1 MDDWKSLLVLLLVS
15 TFGTIDAQ
23 QTACSKAT
31 VADVVFIVDTS
42 TSIAHENFQKVKN
55 FLSSLV
61 SSLDIGLDMIRV
73 GLAQYSDEAY
83 QVFLLNQYLLKS
95 DVLDQIGNLP
105 YRGGETYTGR
115 ALDFVSTRYFTESAG
130 SRAKGYVPQ
139 LAVLI
144 TSGESNDEVEQPAK
158 KLRYRGIS
166 IYVVGIGIQN
176 TTELQQIASKPFR
189 RYLYSIGSF
198 NDLPDLSTRLLQ
210 NFCIAI
216 ESQIQAFAKQYADVI
231 FLIDSTENMK
241 PSTSER
247 VKHFISQVVQ
257 QLDVELNKYRI
268 GLAQFSG
275 IGKVEFLL
283 NTYENKEEVLDH
295 IQRSIAFT
303 GGSLQNESAIEF
315 LKKTFLMNGAG
326 SRLSE
331 GTPQVVVIFTSSGS
345 RNSIME
351 EAWVL
356 EDMGVKVTLVDVEYF
371 DKIEATVRE
380 SSSKVY
386 QIYEVESIDPVQQN
400 IVNNIETSLQML
412 YDLDSSAPAVCSSA
426 TVADIVFLVDESSKI
441 GSKNFQLIRAFLLKI
456 VNALDIAPSNVRV
469 GLVLYSNEP
478 RLEFTLDTFKDKLE
492 ILNYLKNL
500 PYRGGQAYTG
510 IAIEFLRNK
519 VFTQEAGSRKKQGV
533 QQIAVVITDGQSL
546 DDYIEPASK
555 LRRESVTV
563 YAVGVKNI
571 TEGSKLDKIA
581 TYPPR
586 NHVTTLKYFLQLSNI
601 RWKIKKQLCNEI
613 VTKTFVV
620 PLQSRSLK
628 KGCMDT
634 EEADIYF
641 LIDGSGSIY
650 PSDFKDMKTF
660 MNEVIRIFQLGA
672 NNVRFGVV
680 QYASESKTEIIIGQH
695 SQMMRLTE
703 AIENINQ
710 IGGGTRTGN
719 ALRSMKSLFQVAYR
733 ENVPQIL
740 IVITDGKS
748 EDKVNQAARDLRQQG
763 IVIYAIGIKDAVQQE
778 LEEIAET
785 KNRMFFVNDF
795 DSLKHIKHEIVQEVC
810 STNVCK
816 NVRADIVFLVDSSN
830 SIRAAE
836 FQKIKDF
843 MQSFVIKVD
852 VGLDNV
858 RIGLIQFSSEI
869 REEFQLDRYS
879 TIADVQRAIQEMQ
892 QIKLGTLT
900 GKALTFAASYF
911 DRPKGGRPELK
922 QYLIVITDGEAQD
935 SVKSPARAIRDK
947 GITIYAIDMLQAN
960 NSQLVEITGAQD
972 KVFFESEMN
981 FSEKQIL
988 FEICNLQKLCKRAEA
1003 ADIMFVVHGSSGVTD
1018 LQFKNMLQLV
1028 EAVVNNSVVGK
1039 DNVQFGV
1046 LVYSSNPEVQFSLNS
1061 YASKSQIREA
1071 VFSLK
1076 PLSGQP
1082 FTARALSFARQ
1093 TFGVNYGGRASSL
1106 AVARILV
1113 LITDEPTVPADRDN
1127 LPMAIRALKEDKIVL
1142 IAVGVS
1148 KASREELEEITED
1161 QKRLFFAQSY
1171 DALENMHENLTQTVC
1186 ESSKPVCSNHVA
1198 DLIFLID
1205 GSESISENSFSTM
1218 KTFMKDVVDSFDIS
1232 RDKVRLGVVQYS
1244 QEPQREFYLNEFYS
1258 DTIIKEQINRIEQ
1271 LRSSTF
1277 TGKGLRF
1284 VQSLFEP
1291 ANGGRKNQGVSQN
1304 LVVITD
1310 GYSADSVDDAAMA
1323 LRSNGIHVF
1332 AVGVGIV
1339 NSFELLRIAGD
1350 ARRVFT
1356 VENFNALKTI
1366 KSTIINEICE
1376 PEDPASQDCNID
1388 LAIAI
1393 DISRHMQSA
1402 SSLLMKQKLQ
1412 TFLPRLLFQMKS
1424 LPSISC
1430 NAGSPVN
1437 IRFKF
1442 QVLSQTKQFLFNSDF
1457 EDYDEEIIQKF
1468 LDAQTAVDTYLN
1480 VDFLQAV
1487 QETFFSAT
1495 SAKVKVL
1502 LVFSD
1507 GLDDSLEDLRKA
1519 ANAFRLKGLD
1529 ALLLVGLDNTQNL
1542 TTLREIEFGRGFG
1555 YNEPLS
1561 VGFPEIAS
1569 ILQRNL
1575 DTVAERKCCNVICK
1589 CLGETGDHGGWGNP
1603 GRKGSTGYRGSP
1615 GHPGDEGGIGDRG
1628 PAGFNGTRGDR
1639 GCAGARGRKGSRG
1652 HQGSQGEHGESG
1664 FDGIDGEQGEHGS
1677 PGFPGEKGSPGK
1689 RGRKGPRG
1697 EPGERGEP
1705 GLRGDHGDPGIDNNI
1720 AGPKGEKGKPAWQ
1733 GDPGP
1738 RGLQGEQ
1745 GHAGPDGA
1753 EGRRGPP
1760 GIKGEQGE
1768 MGETGYPGDP
1778 GLPGPQ
1784 GTRGPQGIR
1793 GPPGPQG
1800 MPGSQASL
1808 GPPGLPGS
1816 NGKPGARGAKGEP
1829 GDRGEKGPVGP
1840 PGPRGIPGVDGRDV
1854 YGPEGNKGAKG
1865 ESGFIGY
1872 PGPEGEDGDPG
1883 ISGAKGPKGIRG
1895 RRGNAGTP
1903 GSLGDPGDQG
1913 PSGPMGAKGQRGTV
1927 LMEPCELVNFTRKN
1941 CPCSSDTD
1949 ICPVYPTEVV
1959 FALDM
1964 SEGVTPA
1971 AFERMRNIVM
1981 SLLKTIK
1988 ISESN
1993 CPTGARVSI
2002 VSFNTNIRY
2011 LIRFSEFQKH
2021 NLLLQAVQRIPL
2033 ERSTGKRS
2041 IGTAMRFVAR
2051 NVFKRVRQ
2059 GILTRKV
2066 AIFFASGPSQE
2077 DVVESTAVLELSAW
2091 DINPVVIA
2099 FTELPNVR
2107 RAFSIDDTGRF
2118 QLFVWE
2124 RQQDENLEN
2133 ITNCTLCFDKCKPST
2148 NCKVP
2153 ISPPLLMDMDIT
2165 YIMDSSRSIS
2175 SEDFQRAKDF
2185 VSNMI
2190 DQFVIAE
2197 QPSESLGGT
2206 RVALVQQAPRG
2217 FLPDR
2222 NKIPVALEFDLETYN
2237 NKDLMKK
2244 HIQESVHQLE
2254 GPSAIASALQWTV
2267 ENVFFKA
2274 PRQRKHRVVFAI
2286 VGSKTSTQDRE
2297 KLREISLGVKCQGFT
2312 MFTLALG
2319 SDLSDSELM
2328 ELSSSPTDQHLLI
2341 LGRTSK
2347 SEMIYAQRFAR
2358 AFLNLLQQEMNS
2370 YPPPELQEECENLDR
2385 GDTRDQMSVTERMP
2399 LPGTDESGY
2408 SGDLRDLETTEN
2420 RALEKVKLTTTGPV
2434 YTMPGMGY
2442 DFEENVYFTEE
2453 DTTGEKLQ
2461 EYGEPQEKKESLATI
2476 VGTGP
2481 DNSDYDACDLA
2492 QDSGECQN
2500 YVLKWYYDKEQK
2512 MCGQFWY
2519 GGCGGNKNRFET
2531 QEECGFLCIKSF

>member
-1 MDDWKSLLVLLLVS
+1 MDDWKSLLVLLFVS
-15 TFGTIDAQ
+15 TFSTIDAQ

-31 VADVVFIVDTS
+31 LADVVFIVDTS
-42 TSIAHENFQKVKN
+42 TSIAQENFQKVKS

-61 SSLDIGLDMIRV
+61 SSLDIGRDAVQV
-73 GLAQYSDEAY
+73 GLAQYSNKAY
-83 QVFLLNQYLLKS
+83 KVFLLNSLKN
-95 DVLDQIGNLP
+95 DVLEQIGNLP
-105 YRGGETYTGR
+105 YRGGEAYIGR
-115 ALDFVSTRYFTESAG
+115 ALDFVSRTYFTESTG
-130 SRAKGYVPQ
+130 RRAKDYVPQ
-139 LAVLI
+139 LAILI
-144 TSGESNDEVEQPAK
+144 TGGESNDEVEQPAK

-176 TTELQQIASKPFR
+176 ITELQQIASKPFHK
-189 RYLYSIGSF
+189 YLYSIGSF
-198 NDLPDLSTRLLQ
+198 DDLPDLSTRLLQ
-210 NFCIAI
+210 NFCVAI
-216 ESQIQAFAKQYADVI
+216 ESQIQAFTKQYADVI

-241 PSTSER
+241 PSASER
-247 VKHFISQVVQ
+247 IKHFISQIVR
-257 QLDVELNKYRI
+257 QLDVGLNKYRI

-303 GGSLQNESAIEF
+303 GGSLQNESAVKF
-315 LKKTFLMNGAG
+315 LQKTFLVNGAG

-351 EAWVL
+351 EAWML
-356 EDMGVKVTLVDVEYF
+356 EEMGVKVTSFDVDYF
-371 DKIEATVRE
+371 DRIEATVRE
-380 SSSKVY
+380 PFSKDY
-386 QIYEVESIDPVQQN
+386 QIHEVESIDPVQS
-400 IVNNIETSLQML
+400 IVSDMETSLQKL
-412 YDLDSSAPAVCSSA
+412 YDLDSSVPAVCSSA
-426 TVADIVFLVDESSKI
+426 TVADIVFLVDESSKV

-456 VNALDIAPSNVRV
+456 VNALDIGPGNVRV

-510 IAIEFLRNK
+510 RAIEFLRKK
-519 VFTQEAGSRKKQGV
+519 VFTRKAGSRKKQGV

-546 DDYIEPASK
+546 DDYTEPASK

-563 YAVGVKNI
+563 YAVGIQNV
-571 TEGSKLDKIA
+571 TEDSKLDKIA

-586 NHVTTLKYFLQLSNI
+586 NHVTTLKFFLQLPNI
-601 RWKIKKQLCNEI
+601 KWKIKKQLCNEI

-620 PLQSRSLK
+620 PLQSQSLR
-628 KGCMDT
+628 KGCVDT

-650 PSDFKDMKTF
+650 PSDFQDMKTF
-660 MNEVIRIFQLGA
+660 MNEVIRIFQVGA
-672 NNVRFGVV
+672 NSVRCGVV
-680 QYASESKTEIIIGQH
+680 QYASESKTEIMIGQH
-695 SQMMRLTE
+695 NQMMKLRE
-703 AIENINQ
+703 AIENIGQ
-710 IGGGTRTGN
+710 IGGGTKTGN
-719 ALRSMKSLFQVAYR
+719 ALRSMKSLFKMAYR
-733 ENVPQIL
+733 ANVSQIL

-748 EDKVNQAARDLRQQG
+748 EDGVNQEARELRQQG
-763 IVIYAIGIKDAVQQE
+763 IIIYAIGIKNAVQQE
-778 LEEIAET
+778 LEEIAGT

-795 DSLKHIKHEIVQEVC
+795 DSLKHIKREIVQEVC
-810 STNVCK
+810 STDVCK
-816 NVRADIVFLVDSSN
+816 NVRADVVFLVDSSN
-830 SIRAAE
+830 SIRPAE

-843 MQSFVIKVD
+843 MQSFVTKVD

-858 RIGLIQFSSEI
+858 RIGLLQFSSEI

-879 TIADVQRAIQEMQ
+879 TVSDVQRAIQEIQ

-911 DRPKGGRPELK
+911 DRTRGGRPELK

-935 SVKSPARAIRDK
+935 SVKDPAKAIRDK
-947 GITIYAIDMLQAN
+947 GITIYAIDVLQAN
-960 NSQLVEITGAQD
+960 NSQLVEITGTQD

-1018 LQFKNMLQLV
+1018 LQFKNVLRLV

-1039 DNVQFGV
+1039 DKVQFGV

-1071 VFSLK
+1071 IFSLK

-1093 TFGVNYGGRASSL
+1093 RFGVIYGGRASSL
-1106 AVARILV
+1106 AVPRILV
-1113 LITDEPTVPADRDN
+1113 LITDEPTVPSDKDN
-1127 LPMAIRALKEDKIVL
+1127 LPMAIRALKEDRIIL
-1142 IAVGVS
+1142 IAVGVG
-1148 KASREELEEITED
+1148 KASREELEEITEH
-1161 QKRLFFAQSY
+1161 QERLFFAQSY
-1171 DALENMHENLTQTVC
+1171 DALENIHENLTQIMC
-1186 ESSKPVCSNHVA
+1186 EKSKPVCSSRVA

-1205 GSESISENSFSTM
+1205 GSGSISENSFSIM
-1218 KTFMKDVVDSFDIS
+1218 KTFMKDVVDNFIIS
-1232 RDKVRLGVVQYS
+1232 RDKVHVGVVQYS
-1244 QEPQREFYLNEFYS
+1244 HEPQKEFYLNEFYS

-1271 LRSSTF
+1271 LKSSTF

-1291 ANGGRKNQGVSQN
+1291 DNGGRKSQGVSQN

-1310 GYSADSVDDAAMA
+1310 GHSEDIVDYEAMA

-1332 AVGVGIV
+1332 AVGVGTV

-1356 VENFNALKTI
+1356 VENFDALKTI

-1376 PEDPASQDCNID
+1376 PEDPANQDCNID
-1388 LAIAI
+1388 LALAI
-1393 DISRHMQSA
+1393 DISKPTKSE
-1402 SSLLMKQKLQ
+1402 SSLLLTQKLQ
-1412 TFLPRLLFQMKS
+1412 TFLPKLLLQVKS

-1437 IRFKF
+1437 IKFKF
-1442 QVLSQTKQFLFNSDF
+1442 QVLARTKQFHFDSEF
-1457 EDYDEEIIQKF
+1457 EDYNEEIIQKF
-1468 LDAQTAVDTYLN
+1468 LKAQAAVDTYLN

-1487 QETFFSAT
+1487 QEEFFSAT

-1542 TTLREIEFGRGFG
+1542 TALREIEFGRGFG

-1575 DTVAERKCCNVICK
+1575 DTVAERKCCNVLCK
-1589 CLGETGDHGGWGNP
+1589 CLGEIGDHGVWGNP

-1615 GHPGDEGGIGDRG
+1615 GHPGEEGGIGDRG
-1628 PAGFNGTRGDR
+1628 PVGFNGTRGDR
-1639 GCAGARGRKGSRG
+1639 GCAGARGRKGPRG
-1652 HQGSQGEHGESG
+1652 YQGSQGEHGESG

-1705 GLRGDHGDPGIDNNI
+1705 GLRGDPGDPGIDNNI
-1720 AGPKGEKGKPAWQ
+1720 AGPKGEKGNPAWQ

-1738 RGLQGEQ
+1738 HGLQGEQ

-1768 MGETGYPGDP
+1768 QGKKGYPGDA

-1784 GTRGPQGIR
+1784 GPRGPQGIR

-1800 MPGSQASL
+1800 MPGSRASL
-1808 GPPGLPGS
+1808 GPPGPPGS
-1816 NGKPGARGAKGEP
+1816 DGKLGARGPKGEP
-1829 GDRGEKGPVGP
+1829 GDPGEKGPVGL
-1840 PGPRGIPGVDGRDV
+1840 PGPRGIPGTDGRDIH
-1854 YGPEGNKGAKG
+1854 GPVGNKGAKG

-1872 PGPEGEDGDPG
+1872 PGPEGEAGDPG
-1883 ISGAKGPKGIRG
+1883 VPGAKGPKGIRG

-1903 GSLGDPGDQG
+1903 GSPGDPGDQG
-1913 PSGPMGAKGQRGTV
+1913 PPGPMGAKGRRGTV

-1941 CPCSSDTD
+1941 CHTDT
-1949 ICPVYPTEVV
+1949 CPVYPTELV

-1964 SEGVTPA
+1964 SEGVSPA
-1971 AFERMRNIVM
+1971 AFERMRNIVL
-1981 SLLKTIK
+1981 SLLKTLK

-2002 VSFNTNIRY
+2002 VSFNTNTRY

-2021 NLLLQAVQRIPL
+2021 NLLLQAVQKIPL

-2041 IGTAMRFVAR
+2041 IGAAMRFVAR

-2059 GILTRKV
+2059 GILTRKI
-2066 AIFFASGPSQE
+2066 AIFFANGPSQE
-2077 DVVESTAVLELSAW
+2077 DVVISTAVLELSAW
-2091 DINPVVIA
+2091 DITPVVIA

-2107 RAFSIDDTGRF
+2107 RAFSIDDTGIF

-2124 RQQDENLEN
+2124 RQQDESLES
-2133 ITNCTLCFDKCKPST
+2133 ITHCTLCFDKCKPST
-2148 NCKVP
+2148 NCEVP

-2175 SEDFQRAKDF
+2175 SEDFQRVKDF
-2185 VSNMI
+2185 VSNML

-2197 QPSESLGGT
+2197 QPSESFGGI

-2222 NKIPVALEFDLETYN
+2222 NKTPVALEFDLETYN

-2274 PRQRKHRVVFAI
+2274 PRQRKHRVIFAI

-2297 KLREISLGVKCQGFT
+2297 KLREISLGVKCRGFT

-2319 SDLSDSELM
+2319 NDLSDSELM

-2341 LGRTSK
+2341 LGRTST
-2347 SEMIYAQRFAR
+2347 SEMVYAQRFTR
-2358 AFLNLLQQEMNS
+2358 AFLNLLQQGMNS
-2370 YPPPELQEECENLDR
+2370 YPSPELQEECENLDR
-2385 GDTRDQMSVTERMP
+2385 GDTRDQASVTERMP
-2399 LPGTDESGY
+2399 LPGTDETGY
-2408 SGDLRDLETTEN
+2408 SGDLKDIETTEN
-2420 RALEKVKLTTTGPV
+2420 RALEKIKLTATVPV

-2442 DFEENVYFTEE
+2442 SFKENEYFTEE
-2453 DTTGEKLQ
+2453 DTTGEKPQ
-2461 EYGEPQEKKESLATI
+2461 EYGEAQGKKESLATI
-2476 VGTGP
+2476 VETGP
-2481 DNSDYDACDLA
+2481 DNSDYDACDLV

-2500 YVLKWYYDKEQK
+2500 YVLKWYYNKEQK
-2512 MCGQFWY
+2512 ICGQFWY
-2519 GGCGGNKNRFET
+2519 GGCGGNRNRFET
-2531 QEECGFLCIKSF
+2531 EEECGFFCIKSS